1 MPAPPAAVAY
11 TSLTQRVQLCLEP
24 TSISSPPAPGEQ
36 LLMPLTAGAG
46 TMSLTT
52 QPNTLSPTTGMHL
65 HFFVIG
71 NTGAGTI
78 GIVGTNATGGAQ
90 TSITY
95 HVPAAPQSA
104 QGYNEFTTK
113 EAWGTVTAASITLT
127 TLTPCQIIV
136 YGSFAGKILIPAT
149 VESEEKIPK
158 HSPPDKRGVLWKNLR
173 VSQLAKGVSIDKFD
187 ADLYPDSLYLPY
199 NLIGAVPVVTTQPAA
214 PVSLLAAT
222 TKAATMTL
230 TTGLATVPP
239 GMFLIFTLAA
249 NSVAGTIVLSGFDNY
264 GGAASETI
272 TVPATNGPVYST
284 KRYSSITSPGANQFT
299 TTGLSAAGTIAV
311 TAVFAWTYTWTYD
324 GINNIYPYT
333 NSLEIYNGV
342 FGYMLPGTIISD
354 GTFDWQKEKE
364 ILFTGKGEA
373 QDFCIVGD
381 PTATL
386 GGSNPFATLAQPSQ
400 IPLVSWPATWYIDAG
415 SGTPFTTQDGSMET
429 FKLAIMTGR
438 KWKFSGDG
446 MQRASYVTWETQPD
460 FTADA
465 TILLPNYQNYV
476 NYFKPNLPMIFG
488 AQFQGNL
495 LGSNGSTV
503 YYENIQWTL
512 PVKIESF
519 KADHSK
525 NPTEGVLK
533 LMAEYSTSYLGYA
546 YKCAWTCQVP
556 PTYTS

>member
-90 TSITY
+90 TSITD

-173 VSQLAKGVSIDKFD
+173 VSQLTKGVSIDKFD

-222 TKAATMTL
+222 TKA
-230 TTGLATVPP
+230 
-239 GMFLIFTLAA
+239 
-249 NSVAGTIVLSGFDNY
+249 
-264 GGAASETI
+264 
-272 TVPATNGPVYST
+272 PVYST
-284 KRYSSITSPGANQFT
+284 KRYSSLTSPGANQFT